1 MPGNRPVSYEDDA
14 SCRVGLPAHHGS
26 CSLDQ
31 RPAGWGRAEPRAVK
45 QGLGVG
51 GRTGQG
57 WGRGEGGPRGRGAGT
72 TPQQGCGLEVC
83 VRFVVVV
90 APEFDPCN
98 TCQL

>member
-31 RPAGWGRAEPRAVK
+31 RSAGWGRAEPRAVK

-51 GRTGQG
+51 GEQDRDGG
-57 WGRGEGGPRGRGAGT
+57 GERVDRGGEGRARRHNKGA
-72 TPQQGCGLEVC
+72 
-83 VRFVVVV
+83 
-90 APEFDPCN
+90 D
-98 TCQL
+98 